1 MAYAVRHVRT
11 SHKSQGGED
20 FTVATAVVYAESPQA
35 ALELGS
41 LKLGV
46 PESMLVVDQIEDTM
60 GEQQADSARELYPGQ
75 NEDAGMVA
83 NITDEMRGA
92 AQSKVYGKG

>member
-1 MAYAVRHVRT
+1 MAYAVRRT
-11 SHKSQGGED
+11 QTNKDTGET
-20 FTVATAVVYAESPQA
+20 FVLSTAIIYAESPKE
-35 ALELGS
+35 ALEQGAI
-41 LKLGV
+41 KLGV
-46 PESMLVVDQIEDTM
+46 PASQLTVDQIEDTM